1 MTVLSGIAHFSISEI
16 EALKNAIINFDFSTL
31 SDLDYDPD
39 YQELNLFN
47 PEDRMSLLRKIYKQ
61 NSFRF
66 TQQEWHLALCA
77 IREDNNVTLSFVYD
91 MLWQLNNSFFFVD

>member
-1 MTVLSGIAHFSISEI
+1 MTVLSAIAHFSISEI
-16 EALKNAIINFDFSTL
+16 ETLKKAIIDFDFSTL

-47 PEDRMSLLRKIYKQ
+47 PDDRMSLLRKIYKQ

-66 TQQEWHLALCA
+66 TQEEWYLALHA
-77 IREDNNVTLSFVYD
+77 IREDNSTTMSLVYD
-91 MLWQLNNSFFFVD
+91 TVIELTGTFYFA